1 MGFQDRSEFNVTLI
15 PPGNKMLQFN
25 SCAFASKKTPH
36 TVTGFS
42 DKSAAIWQAELL
54 LSLECC
60 FH

>member
-1 MGFQDRSEFNVTLI
+1 MKWDFKIGLNL
-15 PPGNKMLQFN
+15 MLPLSLLEIKCFN

>member
-1 MGFQDRSEFNVTLI
+1 MRFQDQSEFNVTLI
-15 PPGNKMLQFN
+15 PPGNKVLQLH

-42 DKSAAIWQAELL
+42 DKSAATWQAALL
-54 LSLECC
+54 LSLECY